1 MKNMLS
7 LKNLKHKIR
16 INVSEQKGA
25 FKANKSYKFPNATAT
40 ICRRSL
46 DQ

>member
-1 MKNMLS
+1 MLS
-7 LKNLKHKIR
+7 LKNLFVLKHKIR
-16 INVSEQKGA
+16 INVSEEKGA